1 MHWNLFLNTI
11 RLKEMRYRAV
21 SEDPFLIVYCR
32 GKHVTQKMCDE
43 AVDDC
48 LPALTFIPDWFVT
61 SKIIK
66 KLFTALHANEN
77 ILQFIEDSG
86 NVVFISNELGILNIV
101 LNIILNNLYCNNIS

>member
-1 MHWNLFLNTI
+1 
-11 RLKEMRYRAV
+11 
-21 SEDPFLIVYCR
+21 
-32 GKHVTQKMCDE
+32 MCDE

-48 LPALTFIPDWFVT
+48 LPALTFIPDWYVT

-86 NVVFISNELGILNIV
+86 NVVFISKELGILNIV
-101 LNIILNNLYCNNIS
+101 LNIILNNLYRNNIS